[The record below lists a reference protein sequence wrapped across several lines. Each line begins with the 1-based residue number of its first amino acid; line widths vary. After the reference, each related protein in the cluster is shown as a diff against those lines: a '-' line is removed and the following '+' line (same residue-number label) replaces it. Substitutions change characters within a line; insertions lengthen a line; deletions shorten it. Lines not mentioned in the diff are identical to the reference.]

1 MPSKPKASPKRISP
15 REAAQ
20 HAQDYLLAVVDLV
33 ENVKIQ
39 EIELDDQEQFWFI
52 TLSYYAHAA
61 FGLIQREYKIFK
73 VDAYTGE
80 VKSMKIRQV

>member
-20 HAQDYLLAVVDLV
+20 HAQDYLLAVVDPV
-33 ENVKIQ
+33 ENVGIQ
-39 EIELDDQEQFWFI
+39 EIELDDEEQFWFI
-52 TLSYYAHAA
+52 TLSYYTRAG
-61 FGLIQREYKIFK
+61 FGMLQREYKIFK